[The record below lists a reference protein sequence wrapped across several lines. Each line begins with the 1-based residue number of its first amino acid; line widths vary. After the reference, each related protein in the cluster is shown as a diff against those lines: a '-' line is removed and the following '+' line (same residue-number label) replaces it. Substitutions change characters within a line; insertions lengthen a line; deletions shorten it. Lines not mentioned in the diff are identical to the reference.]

1 MHNNTI
7 LNKEN
12 EATHEQATQHVF
24 AWSDSSTKLFL
35 SLYKDCNEL
44 LQSRKIKTEKM
55 MWNKIALEMQK
66 NGYNTTL
73 LQVENKYKSLE
84 RSYKNM
90 KLNNKK
96 NRERSY
102 VMYL

>member
-1 MHNNTI
+1 
-7 LNKEN
+7 
-12 EATHEQATQHVF
+12 
-24 AWSDSSTKLFL
+24 
-35 SLYKDCNEL
+35 
-44 LQSRKIKTEKM
+44 M

-96 NRERSY
+96 TGRGRMSCTFET
-102 VMYL
+102 